1 LTILCF
7 WGHLTLS
14 TLTIPY
20 LQTAKSEY
28 LQAETFPLQHE
39 LTTIGRHPCCEIVLD
54 HGAVSREHARI
65 VKEPQG
71 YFVEDLHSRNG
82 TYLNN
87 RVVDSKI
94 RLFNSDVLRICDVE
108 FTFFDDMAPIRP
120 SGDSQHLTTG
130 SRIIIDDSPVDEE
143 AFRTATGIDG
153 PAPQKVNLNPANA
166 EIKLRALIDIG
177 RNLGTDLDQVLPQL
191 LENLLKIFAQADC
204 AYILLNDMQTQRLE
218 LRAFKHRNPQN
229 QESFRISRSIL
240 EKVSSTKAAIL
251 SDDIGN
257 DSRFD
262 PSESIVNYSIC
273 SVMATPILS
282 GDQETC
288 LGVIQVDSRS
298 SGKKFN
304 YNDLDLLVSVA
315 YQIAVAI
322 ENAQY
327 HDALIQERI
336 FEREL
341 AVAHKVQQG
350 LLPMS
355 PPVIEGYEFFDYYQ
369 PARYLGGDYY
379 DFIPLPGG
387 KIAVALGDVSGKGIS
402 AALLMAKLSAEVR
415 YGLLIEPE
423 LRQVVRR
430 LNVTFCENRWENR
443 FITFFLAIIN
453 QETHHIRFANAGH
466 FPLLLVDPV
475 EGTNSIAAHVG
486 SLPLGVL
493 IDSDFE
499 EHSFTLQK
507 GQSCVLMS
515 DGLTDAMNTK
525 GDLFTLEGVLNTLNL
540 NRTVPVPQ
548 MGRNLVSAVRSFAGK
563 TPQTDDQCLVLFGR
577 K

>member
-1 LTILCF
+1 M
-7 WGHLTLS
+7 S
-14 TLTIPY
+14 TLNIPY

-28 LQAETFPLQHE
+28 LQEEIFPLQFE
-39 LTTIGRHPCCEIVLD
+39 STTIGRHPCCEIVLD

-65 VKEPQG
+65 IRESQG

-82 TYLNN
+82 TYLND
-87 RVVDSKI
+87 RLVDSKLRI
-94 RLFNSDVLRICDVE
+94 FHNDVLRICDVE
-108 FTFFDDMAPIRP
+108 FTFVDNTTVIRS
-120 SGDSQHLTTG
+120 SGDSQFYTTG
-130 SRIIIDDSPVDEE
+130 SRIIIDDTPVDAET
-143 AFRTATGIDG
+143 FLSATGLDG
-153 PAPQKVNLNPANA
+153 PLPQKVNLNPANA

-191 LENLLKIFAQADC
+191 LQNLLKIFSQADC
-204 AYILLNDMQTQRLE
+204 AYILLSDSQTQRLE

-240 EKVSSTKAAIL
+240 EKVASTKAAIL

-257 DSRFD
+257 DARFD
-262 PSESIVNYSIC
+262 PSDSIMNYSIC

-322 ENAQY
+322 ENTQY
-327 HDALIQERI
+327 HDAVIQERI

-387 KIAVALGDVSGKGIS
+387 RIAVALGDVSGKGIS
-402 AALLMAKLSAEVR
+402 AALLMAKLSSEVR
-415 YGLLIEPE
+415 YGLLIEE
-423 LRQVVRR
+423 SLRHVVRR

-443 FITFFLAIIN
+443 FITFFLAIVDL
-453 QETHHIRFANAGH
+453 ETHHIQFANAGH
-466 FPLLLVDPV
+466 FPLLLVDPTQ
-475 EGTNSIAAHVG
+475 GTSVIAPHIG

-493 IDSDFE
+493 SDSDFE
-499 EHSFTLQK
+499 VYSFALQK
-507 GQSCVLMS
+507 GQTCVLMS

-540 NRTVPVPQ
+540 NRTVPVSQ